1 MGLNVCVLSEIYETE
16 TRVAQVDGS
25 LLLCAIVSY
34 CELLCALLISLFLFK
49 YKLNSLDYR
58 EVIALFVFFFSYVCI
73 FASSFLLTCILF
85 LINADVNWLPG
96 SASTLIFTFNIFIAC
111 EQAHLWVGYCGQRSW
126 QEEWGEEM

>member
-25 LLLCAIVSY
+25 LLLCAIVCY

-58 EVIALFVFFFSYVCI
+58 EVIALFVFFFFLMC
-73 FASSFLLTCILF
+73 AFLLLLSC
-85 LINADVNWLPG
+85 
-96 SASTLIFTFNIFIAC
+96 
-111 EQAHLWVGYCGQRSW
+111 
-126 QEEWGEEM
+126 